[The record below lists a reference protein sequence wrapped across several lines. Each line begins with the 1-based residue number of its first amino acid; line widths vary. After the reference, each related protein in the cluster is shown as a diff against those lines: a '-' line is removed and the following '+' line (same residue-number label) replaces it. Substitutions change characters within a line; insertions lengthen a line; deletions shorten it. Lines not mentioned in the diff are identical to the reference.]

1 MRSSSSSRATGRE
14 RISRSERLSKLRIP
28 YCDTECAL
36 RTRRNSSPRQGT
48 LLWGSLASCGR
59 LSIGPALRVPRAFAR
74 DSGGCQ
80 PPRRLPACP
89 LHQVRSAPVLASQQM
104 AFVDLT
110 KQLAKEA
117 FLSATKDPPAPAAA
131 PADNVGAIVFGQIH
145 GLQKAL
151 KDDEELVVWFANAGE
166 KLRVMEIYLPS
177 PKLAVLSGH
186 DAQHNLTRVISPV
199 DALQLVAKVMK
210 VPPGAKASRVGLVM
224 PKAKDSNG

>member
-1 MRSSSSSRATGRE
+1 
-14 RISRSERLSKLRIP
+14 
-28 YCDTECAL
+28 
-36 RTRRNSSPRQGT
+36 
-48 LLWGSLASCGR
+48 
-59 LSIGPALRVPRAFAR
+59 
-74 DSGGCQ
+74 
-80 PPRRLPACP
+80 
-89 LHQVRSAPVLASQQM
+89 M

-117 FLSATKDPPAPAAA
+117 FLSATKDPPAPAPAA
-131 PADNVGAIVFGQIH
+131 PVDNVGAIIFGQIH

-166 KLRVMEIYLPS
+166 KLRVMEIFLPS
-177 PKLAVLSGH
+177 PKVAVLSGH

-199 DALQLVAKVMK
+199 DALQLVVKVMK

>member
-1 MRSSSSSRATGRE
+1 MARLLLPHAFEQVGGSGIVFAKSVGEIAVDAFVFFFEGDGERE
-14 RISRSERLSKLRIP
+14 
-28 YCDTECAL
+28 
-36 RTRRNSSPRQGT
+36 N
-48 LLWGSLASCGR
+48 
-59 LSIGPALRVPRAFAR
+59 RAFGEAIETAHTSIVIREAR
-74 DSGGCQ
+74 DGLGESGA
-80 PPRRLPACP
+80 RA
-89 LHQVRSAPVLASQQM
+89 VLASQQM

-131 PADNVGAIVFGQIH
+131 PADNVGAIIFGQIH

-166 KLRVMEIYLPS
+166 KLRVMEIFLPS

-186 DAQHNLTRVISPV
+186 DGEHNLTRVISPV

-210 VPPGAKASRVGLVM
+210 VQPGAKPARVGLVM
-224 PKAKDSNG
+224 PKAKDSNA

>member
-1 MRSSSSSRATGRE
+1 M
-14 RISRSERLSKLRIP
+14 
-28 YCDTECAL
+28 
-36 RTRRNSSPRQGT
+36 
-48 LLWGSLASCGR
+48 
-59 LSIGPALRVPRAFAR
+59 
-74 DSGGCQ
+74 
-80 PPRRLPACP
+80 
-89 LHQVRSAPVLASQQM
+89 LASQQM

-117 FLSATKDPPAPAAA
+117 FLSATKDPPAAA
-131 PADNVGAIVFGQIH
+131 PAPAPGDNVGAIIFGQIH

-151 KDDEELVVWFANAGE
+151 KDDEELVVWFAGVGE
-166 KLRVMEIYLPS
+166 KLRVMEIFLPS

-210 VPPGAKASRVGLVM
+210 VQPGAKAARVGLVM